1 MIISSQVYG
10 QGSAADCRK
19 NVQTLNMM
27 RGDKEKQMYYILHN
41 EHVHVINGAY

>member
-27 RGDKEKQMYYILHN
+27 RGDKEKQMYYNYIMSM
-41 EHVHVINGAY
+41 YM